1 MKSVLSCLWFISI
14 VITASA
20 QEVSVKYGSEK
31 VAINQAFTI
40 TLTIQNERLKNY
52 SPFPEIDRF
61 LKRGTSSS
69 TSTSFINGKMTSS
82 QSIIQNYQPTEE
94 GTFSIPDFQI
104 TVNGKNFNVPGTEV
118 TVGPAVQRSQQNSD
132 AFDPFD
138 FFNRRRQP
146 SQQQEFVDV
155 QAEAFLALTTDK
167 KQVYVGEGFT
177 TTLAFYVAE
186 SNRADMRFYELGK
199 QITDIVKQIK
209 PENCWEENF
218 NIDNINGQPVNLNGK
233 PYTQYKI
240 FQAAYYPLNEEPI
253 EFESVGL
260 KLIKYK
266 VAKNPSFFG
275 RNRQEDF
282 ETFYSKS
289 KIIDVVPLPPH
300 PLKESVSV
308 GSFKL
313 AEDISSKDLTTG
325 QSFNYQ
331 FKVRGIG
338 NISSV
343 EAPLIPE
350 DGQFDF
356 YEPNI
361 QQDVRRAQ
369 NLVTGTK
376 AFNFYGIPNEPGT
389 YDLGDYMQWIFFDPD
404 KKQYDTLRSE
414 LVLNVSGESRKNEY
428 ISSSDLGSFY
438 DQIQYE
444 KNALSDLSGDGIM
457 RMIANVVMISILFL
471 LIFLK
476 RQALIKSFKAFYS
489 SIDHKLIYLSLGMIL
504 LLSLLGPFLFVWI
517 DSWILRVIIPSPII
531 AITIVL
537 IGRQLYRIRGY
548 ITSGDMYF
556 HLLGILVV
564 SAFVGTALA
573 ALVGPVDWIGQFL
586 FGLLVFS
593 GLGIVLTQIH
603 ALGHFFERNGYSK
616 WEALIP
622 FKNLQVICQ
631 ITEKQFA
638 IEVLLFLIPIV
649 NLYYGYLILLK
660 ICDLQKIDT
669 KYAIFGAVLPFM
681 TLSKV
686 FYDNKENY
694 ARLYKFGYGK

>member
-20 QEVSVKYGSEK
+20 QEVSVNYGGDE
-31 VAINQAFTI
+31 VAINQVFTI
-40 TLTIQNERLKNY
+40 TLTIENERLKNY
-52 SPFPEIDRF
+52 SPFPEIDGF

-94 GTFSIPDFQI
+94 GTFNIPDFQI
-104 TVNGKNFNVPGTEV
+104 TVNGKNYSVPGTTV
-118 TVGPAVQRSQQNSD
+118 KVGPAAQRSQRNSD
-132 AFDPFD
+132 PFDPFD

-167 KQVYVGEGFT
+167 QEVYVGEGFT

-199 QITDIVKQIK
+199 QITEIVKEIK

-218 NIDNINGQPVNLNGK
+218 NIDNINGQPVTLNGK

-240 FQAAYYPLNEEPI
+240 FQAAYYPLNEESI
-253 EFESVGL
+253 DFESVGL

-282 ETFYSKS
+282 ETFYSKP
-289 KIIDVVPLPPH
+289 KTVEVVPLPPH
-300 PLKESVSV
+300 PLRESVSV
-308 GSFKL
+308 GSFDL
-313 AEDISSKDLTTG
+313 IEDISSKELNTG

-331 FKVRGIG
+331 FKVRGVG

-343 EAPLIPE
+343 EAPQIPE

-369 NLVTGTK
+369 NLVSGTK
-376 AFNFYGIPNEPGT
+376 AFNFYGIPNEPGS
-389 YDLGDYMQWIFFDPD
+389 YNLSDYMQWIFFDPD
-404 KKQYDTLRSE
+404 KEQYDTLHSE
-414 LVLNVSGESRKNEY
+414 LVVNVSGESRKNEY

-438 DQIQYE
+438 DQIQNE
-444 KNALSDLSGDGIM
+444 KNALSDLSGDGVM
-457 RMIANVVMISILFL
+457 RMIANLVMIGIIVLLVILRRKEL
-471 LIFLK
+471 
-476 RQALIKSFKAFYS
+476 ATSFKQFYAA
-489 SIDHKLIYLSLGMIL
+489 IDHKLIYLSIALTL
-504 LLSLLGPFLFVWI
+504 LLSLTGPFLFTWV
-517 DSWILRVIIPSPII
+517 DSWWLRGLIPIPVI
-531 AITIVL
+531 AIAVVL
-537 IGRQLYRIRGY
+537 IGRQLFRIHGY

-556 HLLGILVV
+556 HLFGIFVV
-564 SAFVGTALA
+564 AAFISTALA
-573 ALVGPVDWIGQFL
+573 STLGPVDWIEHFL
-586 FGLLVFS
+586 YGLLIFL
-593 GLGIVLTQIH
+593 GLGLILTQFH
-603 ALGHFFERNGYSK
+603 ALGHFFARNGYNK
-616 WEALIP
+616 WEAIIP
-622 FKNLQVICQ
+622 FRNLQIICQ

-638 IEVLLFLIPIV
+638 IEALLFIIPIV

-681 TLSKV
+681 ALSKV

-694 ARLYKFGYGK
+694 ARIYKFGYGK